1 MNETK
6 PKRRH
11 KRPKTPP
18 GYLPSEFY
26 FYKYN
31 LRARELKVARAHG
44 LKHLRVGNYY
54 FYKEKELNDF
64 YAGKYGTPYRS
75 KDGCDG
81 GDSV

>member
-44 LKHLRVGNYY
+44 LKHLRVGNY
-54 FYKEKELNDF
+54 
-64 YAGKYGTPYRS
+64 
-75 KDGCDG
+75 
-81 GDSV
+81 